1 MHRIGPSAQCRSFTP
16 EFKAE
21 AVRLCQIGDRTIS
34 RIASDLNIGE
44 NALREWVQR
53 AKIDS
58 GDGPAGALTTDER
71 EEFMRLRREH
81 KRMLDGFG
89 NPKKSGGILREKK
102 PVRFI
107 FIHRESECFVFR
119 AADTTRGSVVC
130 HVHAKWKINVSP
142 SRLLLYSC
150 EVARP
155 MAVREFTLTLRRV
168 ARMPVETVSHESCR
182 F

>member
-1 MHRIGPSAQCRSFTP
+1 MDKASNRAKRPRRSFTP

-53 AKIDS
+53 AKIDAEP
-58 GDGPAGALTTDER
+58 GGTGALTSDER

-89 NPKKSGGILREKK
+89 NPKK
-102 PVRFI
+102 
-107 FIHRESECFVFR
+107 
-119 AADTTRGSVVC
+119 AAEFFARR
-130 HVHAKWKINVSP
+130 SP
-142 SRLLLYSC
+142 
-150 EVARP
+150 
-155 MAVREFTLTLRRV
+155 
-168 ARMPVETVSHESCR
+168 
-182 F
+182 